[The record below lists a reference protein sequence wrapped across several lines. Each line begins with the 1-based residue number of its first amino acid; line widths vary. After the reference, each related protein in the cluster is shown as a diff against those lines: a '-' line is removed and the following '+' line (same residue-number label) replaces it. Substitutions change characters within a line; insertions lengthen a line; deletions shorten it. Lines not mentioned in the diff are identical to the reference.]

1 MMAQDQG
8 NGSYVVEYL
17 PEAAGAY
24 SVSVRLAL
32 TAEAVAGYGRGGTG
46 APGLPEL
53 RAYSSRGQ
61 EAPVANG
68 G

>member
-8 NGSYVVEYL
+8 NGSYVVDYL

-32 TAEAVAGYGRGGTG
+32 TAEAVASYGRGGCAG
-46 APGLPEL
+46 AARAQGLLFP
-53 RAYSSRGQ
+53 RPRSASQ
-61 EAPVANG
+61 
-68 G
+68 